1 MKPILACGSHKFS
14 PVCPDRQSGRCGV
27 TPWSKRCY
35 YFVAREY
42 STKDFVEY
50 SPTQDRLCI
59 PRVNFSS
66 FDVQPECA
74 DMGLLNFLRRLF
86 GLRPPPKK
94 RLRRRKRLR
103 KIKLVPLRYQQNR
116 PPKNNAS
123 LKAVENLPYRFA
135 SLNYG
140 FTPGSSRKYL
150 DFSDDYDRAQLN
162 ELQLP
167 FFCTPDELAK
177 WLDVPVGQLAWLVHR
192 FSDARRP
199 ESVQTAHYH
208 YRWIKKRT
216 GGRRLI
222 EAPKALLKSVQHR
235 ILRDILNLMPPH
247 NTAHGFVAGRSI
259 VTNAQPHT
267 RQRVLLK
274 FDLENFYA
282 SVSYSRVVAI
292 FRRVGYAREAA
303 LWLARLTTSTLPA
316 NIPFPEGDAYAVR
329 PYLPR
334 HLPQGASTSPGLAN
348 LSAFALDV
356 RLTGMARCFDAVYT
370 RYADDLTFSGSQRL
384 LRAMPVFIPLVTK
397 IIRSERFRVNL
408 RKRKV
413 IRNNQR
419 QTVTG
424 VVVNERPNISRK
436 EFDRLKAILTNCVR
450 HGPSSQNRGQHENFA
465 AHLRGRVA
473 YVSQLNKK
481 RGAKLF
487 ALYQHIDWQR

>member
-1 MKPILACGSHKFS
+1 
-14 PVCPDRQSGRCGV
+14 
-27 TPWSKRCY
+27 
-35 YFVAREY
+35 
-42 STKDFVEY
+42 
-50 SPTQDRLCI
+50 
-59 PRVNFSS
+59 
-66 FDVQPECA
+66 
-74 DMGLLNFLRRLF
+74 MGLLNFLRRLF
-86 GLRPPPKK
+86 GLRTSVRHQRRK
-94 RLRRRKRLR
+94 RRRRRKRLR
-103 KIKLVPLRYQQNR
+103 KIKLVPLRYEQHRASQKTHK
-116 PPKNNAS
+116 KNE
-123 LKAVENLPYRFA
+123 VENLPYRFA

-140 FTPGSSRKYL
+140 FAPGSSKRYL
-150 DFSDDYDRAQLN
+150 DFSDDYDRTQLN

-167 FFCTPDELAK
+167 FFCTPDELAL
-177 WLDVPVGQLAWLVHR
+177 WLDIPVGQLAWLVHR

-199 ESVQTAHYH
+199 ESVQKAHYH

-222 EAPKALLKSVQHR
+222 EAPKRLLKSVQNQ
-235 ILRDILNLMPPH
+235 ILRKILNLIPAH
-247 NTAHGFVAGRSI
+247 DTAHGFVAGRSI
-259 VTNAQPHT
+259 VTNARPHT
-267 RQRVLLK
+267 GQRVLLK

-292 FRRVGYAREAA
+292 FRRVGYSREAA

-316 NIPFPEGDAYAVR
+316 NIPFPDGDAYAIR

-334 HLPQGASTSPGLAN
+334 HLPQGAPSSPALAN

-356 RLTGMARCFDAVYT
+356 RLSGMARCFDAVYT
-370 RYADDLTFSGSQRL
+370 RYADDLTFSGSQHF
-384 LRAMPVFIPLVTK
+384 LRAMPLFIPLVTK

-436 EFDRLKAILTNCVR
+436 DFDRLKAILTNCVH
-450 HGPSSQNRGQHENFA
+450 HGPSSQNRDRHENFA

-473 YVSQLNKK
+473 YVSQLNKN
-481 RGAKLF
+481 RGSKLF
-487 ALYQHIDWQR
+487 ALYQRIDWQR